1 MVMPLVFLIHSGTVN
16 HKAQNFTLAYDGG
29 TAAFTAGKTLTGA
42 TSHATAVIVSTGTVA
57 SGTLTLHTVSGV
69 FQNDEALSDN
79 NTVPGAAVSAGTTT
93 EALDAYGALTYT
105 DVSTAVSCRF
115 VRPVQRFAGSPVVI
129 QTSPRVLLPAGTS
142 VSVNDTLTS
151 TDTGFAETF
160 TVNTVYQVY
169 EAAVKTVSHI
179 TCDIAAVV

>member
-1 MVMPLVFLIHSGTVN
+1 MVLPSVFLVHSATIN

-29 TAAFTAGKTLTGA
+29 TAVFTATKTLTGA
-42 TSHATAVIVSTGTVA
+42 TSHATAIIVSTGAQA

-69 FQNDEALSDN
+69 FQNNEVLIDN
-79 NTVPGAAVSAGTTT
+79 NSSPGAAVSAGTTA

-115 VRPVQRFAGSPVVI
+115 VRPVQRFTGSPVVI
-129 QTSPRVLLPAGTS
+129 QTSPRVLLPAGTA
-142 VSVNDTLTS
+142 VSVNDTIAS

-160 TVNTVYQVY
+160 QINTVYQVY
-169 EAAVKTVSHI
+169 EAAQATVSHI
-179 TCDIAAVV
+179 SCDIAAVV